1 MGLLIFY
8 LLLALVVS
16 FLCSIMEAT
25 LLSTP
30 FSFITMKEEE
40 GSKAAKHLRK
50 FKQDI
55 DRPISAILTL
65 NTVANTAG
73 AAGVGKQA
81 ALVLGEGWV
90 GWVSA
95 GWFFSLFLLF

>member
-1 MGLLIFY
+1 MGLLILY

-40 GSKAAKHLRK
+40 GSKAAKHLRN
-50 FKQDI
+50 FTNSDLFGDYPQDFRRKSLATA
-55 DRPISAILTL
+55 DYTADAGLQIL
-65 NTVANTAG
+65 G
-73 AAGVGKQA
+73 FPHFSFCSDGGVYHP
-81 ALVLGEGWV
+81 LH
-90 GWVSA
+90 
-95 GWFFSLFLLF
+95 FF